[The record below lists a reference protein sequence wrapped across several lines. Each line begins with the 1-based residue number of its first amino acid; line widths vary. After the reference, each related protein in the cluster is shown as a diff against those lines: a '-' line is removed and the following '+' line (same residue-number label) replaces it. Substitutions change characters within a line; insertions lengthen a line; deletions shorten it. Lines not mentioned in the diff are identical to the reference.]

1 MRRATATLTATVAAI
16 ASAAVILSGC
26 GLNVE
31 LQDLFL
37 LTRTGQGSKLTMLV
51 NDSGT
56 IRCNGGKQKM
66 LSSALLIQART
77 LANTLGNDA
86 KHHLDL
92 PTGPGAVFTYAIK
105 VQQGTIHFSDRD
117 TLHHRDAG
125 AGGAVRRAGGAAGMR
140 PVRLTGAARLR
151 TPAA

>member
-1 MRRATATLTATVAAI
+1 VRRAAATLATFACAAAI
-16 ASAAVILSGC
+16 LGGC
-26 GLNVE
+26 GLDVQ

-66 LSSALLIQART
+66 LSSALLIRARV

-86 KHHLDL
+86 KNHLDL
-92 PTGPGAVFTYAIK
+92 PAGPGTVFAYTIK
-105 VQQGTIHFSDRD
+105 LQQGTIRFSDRD
-117 TLHHRDAG
+117 TLHHRAL
-125 AGGAVRRAGGAAGMR
+125 AQMELFAAQAAQQACG
-140 PVRLTGAARLR
+140 LTG
-151 TPAA
+151 

>member
-1 MRRATATLTATVAAI
+1 VATG
-16 ASAAVILSGC
+16 GC

-66 LSSALLIQART
+66 LPSALVISSRA
-77 LANTLGNDA
+77 LANSLASDA
-86 KHHLDL
+86 KHNLDL
-92 PTGPGAVFTYAIK
+92 PPKPGTVFTYRLK
-105 VQQGTIHFSDRD
+105 LQQGTVRFSDRD
-117 TLHHRDAG
+117 TLHHPVLAQ
-125 AGGAVRRAGGAAGMR
+125 VELFAAQ
-140 PVRLTGAARLR
+140 AAQQGCGLFG
-151 TPAA
+151 